1 MSRQESIEGDQNPTN
16 KATRSNT
23 TLPRASTFSQT
34 IQIITSKFKFSA
46 SPKLR
51 RTRKRSPY
59 ERTIE
64 DTHEPHESEESYEEI
79 NPQIV
84 EDPSETEVFFKQSI
98 TTSQVYRTNQS
109 LDDTIPYLD
118 PLLELPRDS
127 HIVVNLP
134 DTRPPSPLP
143 DSLVRQAYI
152 PPLLPHIEETRPVL
166 PGTSGDTTYTAVE
179 SAEDVN
185 LTEALQESEGTG
197 VPEDPENKQND
208 TVDLTDLRSEGT
220 PPPYIVLDSREEDT

>member
-1 MSRQESIEGDQNPTN
+1 MSRQESIEGDQNPPN

-23 TLPRASTFSQT
+23 ILPRASTFSQT

-51 RTRKRSPY
+51 RARKKSPY

-64 DTHEPHESEESYEEI
+64 DTHEPYESEENYEEI

-98 TTSQVYRTNQS
+98 TTSRLYQTNQS

-118 PLLELPRDS
+118 PLLDLPRDS
-127 HIVVNLP
+127 HIVLDLQN
-134 DTRPPSPLP
+134 TRPPSPLL
-143 DSLVRQAYI
+143 DGLVQQTYT
-152 PPLLPHIEETRPVL
+152 PPLLPHIEETRPVI
-166 PGTSGDTTYTAVE
+166 PGTSGDTTYAAVE

-185 LTEALQESEGTG
+185 LTEALQETEEISAPG
-197 VPEDPENKQND
+197 DPANKQND
-208 TVDLTDLRSEGT
+208 NC
-220 PPPYIVLDSREEDT
+220 

>member
-1 MSRQESIEGDQNPTN
+1 MVRLTYLSLENDNENHSTTTTKQMSRQESIEGDRNPTN

-34 IQIITSKFKFSA
+34 IQIITSKFKFPA

-64 DTHEPHESEESYEEI
+64 ETRGPHENEEYLEEI

-98 TTSQVYRTNQS
+98 TTSQVYQTNHS

-127 HIVVNLP
+127 HIAVNLP
-134 DTRPPSPLP
+134 DIRPPSPFL
-143 DSLVRQAYI
+143 DSFVRQAYT

-166 PGTSGDTTYTAVE
+166 PGTSGDTTYAAVE
-179 SAEDVN
+179 PAEEVN

-197 VPEDPENKQND
+197 IPEVSEKQKE
-208 TVDLTDLRSEGT
+208 RHG
-220 PPPYIVLDSREEDT
+220 